1 MLTFILSDERK
12 MPAIIEVSQLTKCY
26 RKHPA
31 VKSVDLNV
39 SQGEIYGLIG
49 PDGAGKSSVMQILAG
64 VLRYDSGQVKVFGQ
78 SLASD
83 KDAETIKSRIGFMPQ
98 GLGLNLYPELT
109 IEENINFFADLRN
122 VPKDERE
129 QRKQQLLD
137 MTQLNAFRDR
147 PMKNLS
153 GGMKQ
158 KLGLVCT
165 LIHKPELVILDEPT
179 TGVDPV
185 SRRDFWEILS
195 YLVQHE
201 QMTALVSTS
210 YMDEAERFQNLSFFY
225 EGKVLAQGEPDSIL
239 EDVKGWVAECYCG
252 EALTFYQHLKTLFSQ
267 VEIIGERMRIVALG
281 SSKEDFEM
289 QLNNLLKEFGLVHD
303 LFIRPIELED
313 VFIGLLARWRQK
325 ESDND
330 IQQQA
335 GAIEVS
341 AIQFEERPAFDP
353 KELMIEA
360 KSLSRFFGDFV
371 AVDEVSFDVKAGEIF
386 GLLGANGAGK
396 STAIKMLTGLLKP
409 SQGYGH
415 ISQSSL
421 KDSGIDIKQKIGYM
435 SQSFS
440 LYADLTVHENL
451 KLYGQIYGVSRGKL
465 KSRIEWALKMGSLQ
479 AETDTL
485 AGRLP
490 MGLRQ
495 RLALG
500 CALLHEPKVLF
511 LDEPTSGV
519 DPLGRQQ
526 FWEIL
531 VSLAKLNG
539 VAILVTTHYMSEAE
553 HCDNLALMQSGRI
566 VAQGSP
572 QSLRQQVADDLG
584 QVISIRV
591 DRPYDAL
598 SILKK
603 AQYEQASLFGKRVHL
618 FSLNPEQTL
627 SEIEQILHTQQVM
640 IRGIQQLSPSLED
653 VFIHFIETEHSD
665 AAHSKEVS

>member
-1 MLTFILSDERK
+1 

-26 RKHPA
+26 RKHSA

-64 VLRYDSGQVKVFGQ
+64 VLRYDSGLVKIFDQ
-78 SLASD
+78 SLESD
-83 KDAETIKSRIGFMPQ
+83 KAAETIKSRIGFMPQ
-98 GLGLNLYPELT
+98 GLGLNLYPELS

-122 VPKDERE
+122 VPQKERE

-137 MTQLNAFRDR
+137 MTQLTAFRDR

-225 EGKVLAQGEPDSIL
+225 EGRVLAQGEPDAIL
-239 EDVKGWVAECYCG
+239 EDVKGWVAECYCA
-252 EALTFYQHLKTLFSQ
+252 EALTFYSHLKTLFSQ
-267 VEIIGERMRIVALG
+267 VEIIGERMRIVALD
-281 SSKEDFEM
+281 SSREMFET

-303 LFIRPIELED
+303 LLIRPIELED
-313 VFIGLLARWRQK
+313 VFIGLLAGWRQK
-325 ESDND
+325 ESDNN
-330 IQQQA
+330 IEQA

-341 AIQFEERPAFDP
+341 AIQFEEEPTFDSR
-353 KELMIEA
+353 ELMIEA

-451 KLYGQIYGVSRGKL
+451 KLYGQIYGVARGKL

-572 QSLRQQVADDLG
+572 KTLRQKVADDLG
-584 QVISIRV
+584 KVISIKV
-591 DRPYDAL
+591 DRPYEVLA
-598 SILKK
+598 ILKR
-603 AQYEQASLFGKRVHL
+603 ANYEQASLFGKRVHL
-618 FSLNPEQTL
+618 FSLNPEETL
-627 SEIEQILHTQQVM
+627 VEITQILNTQHVVIHDTQQ
-640 IRGIQQLSPSLED
+640 LLPSLED
-653 VFIHFIETEHSD
+653 VFIHFIESD
-665 AAHSKEVS
+665 HTVGTHKKAVS